1 VKRARAK
8 FVSLILTAGATKAR
22 GLMNL
27 NLPRLARL
35 ALALSAAVLSAYGP
49 GVAYAR
55 GDALATALDGLQRH
69 YRETRSFRAKFVEEI
84 AAVGAPKRTRTGT
97 VYFLKPG
104 RMRWEFDDPSKELI
118 VSDGTQ
124 LYNYDPELNQVV
136 EAPLA
141 QALRSPGATEF
152 LLGAGDVVKDFNAS
166 LLDGAG
172 NGLTNLKLVPKSEG
186 NTVELGLDPKNFDVE
201 TIRMIDK
208 LGNVTSL
215 KFTDIVNNSPV
226 SDSIFKFA
234 VPPGADIVRP
244 EPLK

>member
-1 VKRARAK
+1 MK
-8 FVSLILTAGATKAR
+8 
-22 GLMNL
+22 L
-27 NLPRLARL
+27 NLPRLAGL
-35 ALALSAAVLSAYGP
+35 VFALSVAGLWAHGP
-49 GVAYAR
+49 RVACA
-55 GDALATALDGLQRH
+55 GGEPLGKALDGLQRH
-69 YRETRSFRAKFVEEI
+69 YRESRSFSAKFREEI

-104 RMRWEFDDPSKELI
+104 RMRWEFDEPSKELI

-152 LLGAGDVVKDFNAS
+152 LLGAGDVAKDFNAS
-166 LLDGAG
+166 LLDGAS

-186 NTVELGLDPKNFDVE
+186 NTVELGLDPNSYDVE
-201 TIRMIDK
+201 TIRVIDQ

-215 KFTDIVNNSPV
+215 KFTDIVNNTPV

-234 VPPGADIVRP
+234 IPPGADIVRP
-244 EPLK
+244 ESLK

>member
-1 VKRARAK
+1 VA
-8 FVSLILTAGATKAR
+8 F
-22 GLMNL
+22 
-27 NLPRLARL
+27 
-35 ALALSAAVLSAYGP
+35 ALSLAGLSAHGP
-49 GVAYAR
+49 GVVYAR
-55 GDALATALDGLQRH
+55 GDSLAKALDGLQKH
-69 YRETRSFRAKFVEEI
+69 YRETRSFSAKFSEEI

-104 RMRWEFDDPSKELI
+104 RMRWEFDEPSKELI
-118 VSDGTQ
+118 VSDGAQ

-152 LLGAGDVVKDFNAS
+152 LLGAGDVARDFNAS

-186 NTVELGLDPKNFDVE
+186 NTVELGLSPNNYDVE
-201 TIRMIDK
+201 TIRVIDQ

-215 KFTDIVNNSPV
+215 KFTNIVNNTPV
-226 SDSIFKFA
+226 SDSLFKFA

-244 EPLK
+244 ESLK

>member
-1 VKRARAK
+1 V
-8 FVSLILTAGATKAR
+8 TAGVKAR
-22 GLMNL
+22 GVGKL
-27 NLPRLARL
+27 NLHRLAGV
-35 ALALSAAVLSAYGP
+35 ALALSVAGLLAFGTR
-49 GVAYAR
+49 VAYAR
-55 GDALATALDGLQRH
+55 GDTLAKALDGLQRH
-69 YRETRSFRAKFVEEI
+69 YRETRSFSARFFEEI

-104 RMRWEFDDPSKELI
+104 RMRWEFDEPSKELI
-118 VSDGTQ
+118 VSDGAQ

-152 LLGAGDVVKDFNAS
+152 LLGAGDVGKDFNAS

-172 NGLTNLKLVPKSEG
+172 NRLTNLKLVPKSEG
-186 NTVELGLDPKNFDVE
+186 NTVEVGLDPDNYDVE
-201 TIRMIDK
+201 TIRVIDQ

-215 KFTDIVNNSPV
+215 KFTGIVNNTPV
-226 SDSIFKFA
+226 SDSLFKFA

-244 EPLK
+244 ESLK

>member
-1 VKRARAK
+1 M
-8 FVSLILTAGATKAR
+8 LTAGAAKAR
-22 GLMNL
+22 GAMNL
-27 NLPRLARL
+27 SLPRLARL
-35 ALALSAAVLSAYGP
+35 AFALSVAVLSAYDGP
-49 GVAYAR
+49 LVAYAR

-69 YRETRSFRAKFVEEI
+69 YRETRSFNAKFVEEI

-104 RMRWEFDDPSKELI
+104 RMRWEFNDPSRELI

-152 LLGAGDVVKDFNAS
+152 LLGAGNVAKDFNAS

-201 TIRMIDK
+201 TIRVIDQ

-226 SDSIFKFA
+226 SDTIFKFA
-234 VPPGADIVRP
+234 IPPGADIVRP